1 MARLVEKPAL
11 LSRLAATVW
20 RRTRIHVATRGLLLA
35 EPATE
40 ELAARW
46 ARGLVD
52 AGAEQVY
59 LAGSVDAARLSWQP
73 GVWQTRAATALAAL
87 LWSNVLFHS
96 LSQSSLS
103 NSCDHERPA
112 ADGEVVGVWSIGAAA
127 WQAPLGQIR
136 RHVAIRC
143 AMRIVE
149 LLIVKGQ
156 TFEVSETSKVFRS
169 AALPPWEPPGL
180 AVAPERHRLV
190 LEGGVPLEPA
200 AQIWGR
206 QRPAWRGLPQLPA
219 ALRASAEKRAAKAH
233 DEQYTPRGEWLGGQV
248 TAWEAALEQLR
259 HERLRPATGWPAVGL
274 YQRELEAL
282 AAELQAACV
291 TLEDWLEEAGRGFE
305 AAAARATQAR
315 QALEALCAGF
325 PAPTR
330 AAVWA
335 TLFQPWRW
343 LKIAWAYWIKLP
355 RCAQKYLDAVY
366 HQGQARWAEA
376 NTHVLRQAYLAMAQ
390 VTHDHQAA
398 IKKLYVALAEAQADL
413 ARQLD
418 GLNAPPEPWDE
429 AQLQRLAGAMLPEV
443 WPAAWTLA
451 DHAPDAYGQ
460 SGRVKKQVPELARSE
475 TGQSG
480 EATGACGQL
489 ATTTLEWVEG
499 RLGELA
505 GWTAADCLAYAAD
518 DAGLTQRL
526 GRLAEEALP
535 LWPATNQE
543 ADAGLWLIWPAR
555 AEERGFRSAEE
566 RLQSSLQAWAD
577 RCAEGRVRLHP
588 AAGSASALLVLRAAA
603 ATLDW
608 QKQEDV

>member
-1 MARLVEKPAL
+1 MAEQTSREAKRRIRRAVILTDGPAAAAVAAETLTLSQAWLGVEPPLVVVNNSCREDAMKPLSGGDIGEDRAPTLTALSQACDCLASGEAIGRLQAAGYTLARPDEIQLWVIADVTASAGDCLAWTARPAAARPAAISAL
-11 LSRLAATVW
+11 LSMLAATVW
-20 RRTRIHVATRGLLLA
+20 RRMRIHVSTRGLLLA

-40 ELAARW
+40 VLAARW

-59 LAGSVDAARLSWQP
+59 LAGAVDAARLSWQP

-112 ADGEVVGVWSIGAAA
+112 ADGDVVGVWSIGAAA
-127 WQAPLGQIR
+127 WQSPLGQIR

-149 LLIVKGQ
+149 QLKEQSQAWKI
-156 TFEVSETSKVFRS
+156 SESSKVWRS
-169 AALPPWEPPGL
+169 DDLPPWEPPEL

-190 LEGGVPLEPA
+190 LESVVPLAPA

-206 QRPAWRGLPQLPA
+206 QRPAWRGLRQLPA
-219 ALRASAEKRAAKAH
+219 ALRASAEKRAAQAH

-259 HERLRPATGWPAVGL
+259 QERLRPATGWPAVGL

-305 AAAARATQAR
+305 AAAAGATQAR

-335 TLFQPWRW
+335 TLLQPWRW

-418 GLNAPPEPWDE
+418 GLDAPPEPWDE

-451 DHAPDAYGQ
+451 DHAPGAYGQ

-475 TGQSG
+475 TGQ
-480 EATGACGQL
+480 
-489 ATTTLEWVEG
+489 
-499 RLGELA
+499 
-505 GWTAADCLAYAAD
+505 
-518 DAGLTQRL
+518 
-526 GRLAEEALP
+526 
-535 LWPATNQE
+535 
-543 ADAGLWLIWPAR
+543 
-555 AEERGFRSAEE
+555 RG
-566 RLQSSLQAWAD
+566 
-577 RCAEGRVRLHP
+577 
-588 AAGSASALLVLRAAA
+588 
-603 ATLDW
+603 
-608 QKQEDV
+608 